1 MVQHILITYAD
12 NQKQIEEEE
21 AFKATP
27 LLFAARVKARR
38 LRVRALARLR
48 EGSERC
54 AKCWLSLQIRALFE
68 QRVRPILFGVWL
80 RSMRLCGRA
89 LPRAVLASWTV
100 AQLRAEATLRGF
112 DTSLCIERSEIE
124 AILSQQQH
132 QHHLDPCVASRMIDP
147 ADDAV

>member
-1 MVQHILITYAD
+1 MVQHILLTYAD
-12 NQKQIEEEE
+12 NQREIEEEE

-48 EGSERC
+48 EGRDRC
-54 AKCWLSLQIRALFE
+54 AESRLCQRIHALFE
-68 QRVRPILFGVWL
+68 QHVRPILFGMWL
-80 RSMRLCGRA
+80 RAMRLCRRP
-89 LPRAVLASWTV
+89 LPCAALASWTV

-124 AILSQQQH
+124 AMLSPPQLH
-132 QHHLDPCVASRMIDP
+132 RLDPGVASRNVEL

>member
-12 NQKQIEEEE
+12 NQQQIQEEE

-27 LLFAARVKARR
+27 LLFAARVKASR
-38 LRVRALARLR
+38 LRVRALTRLR
-48 EGSERC
+48 EGYERC
-54 AKCWLSLQIRALFE
+54 AQSRLSQRMHALFE
-68 QRVRPILFGVWL
+68 RHVRPIIFGVWL
-80 RSMRLCGRA
+80 RSMRVCGCA

-100 AQLRAEATLRGF
+100 SQLRAEATLRGL

-124 AILSQQQH
+124 AMLSQQQQRH
-132 QHHLDPCVASRMIDP
+132 SDPGVASRKIDS